1 LCRRAAL
8 GGTLR
13 RPQSRPYLIRYGR
26 SLRPCIALAQPTP
39 ATKAHHERSSKI
51 ARVAEKSPEDLDREL
66 IELLNELRVTLP
78 GVQVLFAFLLIA
90 PFSQG
95 FDRVNDLQKFAYLA
109 ALTFTALG
117 SAFLI
122 APTPYHRIRF
132 RDRDKEA
139 MLRYGN
145 RLALTG
151 TVCLATAISCAL
163 FFVTD
168 FLFRSPVPALV
179 TALVVLVIVTFWYAL
194 PLARELRE

>member
-1 LCRRAAL
+1 VDRRA
-8 GGTLR
+8 
-13 RPQSRPYLIRYGR
+13 SRSVSFAP
-26 SLRPCIALAQPTP
+26 
-39 ATKAHHERSSKI
+39 
-51 ARVAEKSPEDLDREL
+51 VAEKDDADLDREL

-95 FDRVNDLQKFAYLA
+95 FARVNDLQKYAYLV
-109 ALTFTALG
+109 ALTSVALG
-117 SAFLI
+117 SAMLI

-139 MLRYGN
+139 MLRISN
-145 RLALTG
+145 RLAIAG
-151 TVCLATAISCAL
+151 TVGLAIGISSAL

-179 TALVVLVIVTFWYAL
+179 TAVVALTIATLWYAL

>member
-1 LCRRAAL
+1 MA
-8 GGTLR
+8 
-13 RPQSRPYLIRYGR
+13 
-26 SLRPCIALAQPTP
+26 
-39 ATKAHHERSSKI
+39 ERK
-51 ARVAEKSPEDLDREL
+51 PEDLDREL

-95 FDRVNDLQKFAYLA
+95 FARVNDLQKFSYLA
-109 ALTFTALG
+109 ALTFAALG
-117 SAFLI
+117 SGFLI

-139 MLRYGN
+139 MLRIGN
-145 RLALTG
+145 RLALAG
-151 TVCLATAISCAL
+151 TVCLAIGISCAL

-179 TALVVLVIVTFWYAL
+179 TGLVAGVIVTFWYAL
-194 PLARELRE
+194 PIAREVRD

>member
-1 LCRRAAL
+1 
-8 GGTLR
+8 
-13 RPQSRPYLIRYGR
+13 
-26 SLRPCIALAQPTP
+26 
-39 ATKAHHERSSKI
+39 
-51 ARVAEKSPEDLDREL
+51 VAERKPEDLDREL

-95 FDRVNDLQKFAYLA
+95 FERVNDLQKYAYLA
-109 ALTFTALG
+109 ALTFAALG

-139 MLRYGN
+139 MLRIGN
-145 RLALTG
+145 RLALGG
-151 TVCLATAISCAL
+151 TVCLAIGISCAL

-168 FLFRSPVPALV
+168 FLFRSPLPALL
-179 TALVVLVIVTFWYAL
+179 TAVVAGVIVTLWYAL
-194 PLARELRE
+194 PLSREVRD